1 MRLSTDVNSTCQEQK
16 DFFWN
21 RFSEIRKLLNQ
32 PGSRLIDNFSL
43 LGTLFD
49 LVSESLCLNLT
60 LLPLPLSHTQPPFL
74 TLLPLSLSQPSLFC
88 PIVVSLVDVAEKM
101 KQTIAFVYRRIHRF
115 SFLQRRG
122 TVCSRKSL
130 FLSTD
135 WGTCFTLSLCCE
147 KPWKVESPT
156 KVLYLFILV
165 LLTQ

>member
-60 LLPLPLSHTQPPFL
+60 LLPLHLSHTQPPFL

-88 PIVVSLVDVAEKM
+88 PIVVSLVDVAKKWNELLRLYIDVYIGFPSSKEGEL
-101 KQTIAFVYRRIHRF
+101 FVAVSHCF
-115 SFLQRRG
+115 SALIEGLASPCPCVARNLG
-122 TVCSRKSL
+122 KSNL
-130 FLSTD
+130 L
-135 WGTCFTLSLCCE
+135 L
-147 KPWKVESPT
+147 K
-156 KVLYLFILV
+156 YFIYSY
-165 LLTQ
+165 